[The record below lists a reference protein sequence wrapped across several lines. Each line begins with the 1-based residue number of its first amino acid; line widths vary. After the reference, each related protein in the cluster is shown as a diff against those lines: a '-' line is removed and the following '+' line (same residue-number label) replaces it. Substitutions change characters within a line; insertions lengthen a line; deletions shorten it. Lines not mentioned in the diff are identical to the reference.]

1 MNVKKEKIEE
11 NVVKLEITVESSKF
25 NESMKKAFAKNAKK
39 FNIPGFRKGK
49 APMNIIKKYYGE
61 GVFYEDAINFC
72 CDDTYPKALEENNV
86 KPVDYPKI
94 DIVQIGN
101 DKDFVYTATVT
112 VLPEIK
118 LGEYKGLQVKKNT
131 YDVTDEE
138 VEKELETMQQKNA
151 RIETKEDGNVESG
164 NIAIIDFKGFVDGKE
179 FEGGEGKDYQL
190 EIGSGTFIDN
200 FEDQLIGLKTG
211 DSKDVHVTFPQ
222 EYGREDLNGKEAV
235 FKVTVKEIK
244 IKELPALDDEFAKEI
259 SEFDTL
265 EEVKKDIKSKKQ
277 EANQLKAEREYEE
290 AVLDAVCSN
299 AEVNIPE
306 VMIKKEVDNMLKDLE
321 MKLKYQGL
329 DLDTY
334 YKYTNNTEEKVRDY
348 MRETAEKRVKTDL
361 VVAQIAKAEDIKA
374 EDEELLER
382 AKDMAKQYNSKENEK
397 MSKLI
402 FDSQK
407 EYLRTDVI
415 NGKVIKMLVDSS
427 EALTDSGKAED

>member
-25 NESMKKAFAKNAKK
+25 NEAMKKAFAKNVKK

-72 CDDTYPKALEENNV
+72 CDDTYPKVLKENNI
-86 KPVDYPKI
+86 KPVDYPQI
-94 DIVQIGN
+94 NIVQIGEN
-101 DKDFVYTATVT
+101 KDFIYTATVT
-112 VLPEIK
+112 VLPEVK
-118 LGEYKGLQVKKNT
+118 LGKYKGLEVKRNT

-138 VEKELETMQQKNA
+138 VEKELKTMQEKNA
-151 RIETKEDGNVESG
+151 RIETKEDGAVEKG
-164 NIAIIDFKGFVDGKE
+164 NIAVIDFKGTVDGKE
-179 FEGGEGKDYQL
+179 FEGGEGKDYKL

-200 FEDQLIGLKTG
+200 FEDQLVGLKAG
-211 DSKDVHVTFPQ
+211 DSKDVKVKFP
-222 EYGREDLNGKEAV
+222 EKYGRDDLNGKEAV

-244 IKELPALDDEFAKEI
+244 NKELPALDDEFAKEI

-265 EEVKKDIKSKKQ
+265 EEVKVDIKKKKQ
-277 EANQLKAEREYEE
+277 ESNKLRSQREYEE
-290 AVLDAVCSN
+290 AVVDAACSN
-299 AEVNIPE
+299 AEVSIPE

-329 DLDTY
+329 DLKTY

-348 MRETAEKRVKTDL
+348 MKDTAEKRVKTDL
-361 VVAQIAKAEDIKA
+361 VIAEIAKAEGIKA
-374 EDEELLER
+374 EDKELLER
-382 AKDMAKQYNSKENEK
+382 AKDMAKQYGGKEEDKIEK

-402 FDSQK
+402 LDSQK
-407 EYLRTDVI
+407 GYLKTDVI
-415 NGKVIKMLVDSS
+415 NSKVINILVDSS
-427 EALTDSGKAED
+427 KAVE

>member
-25 NESMKKAFAKNAKK
+25 DEAMKKSFAKNAKK

-72 CDDTYPKALEENNV
+72 CDDTYPQVLEENNI
-86 KPVDYPKI
+86 KPVDYPQI
-94 DIVQIGN
+94 DIIQIGN

-112 VLPEIK
+112 VFPKVK
-118 LGEYKGLQVKKNT
+118 LGEYKDLEVKKNT
-131 YDVTDEE
+131 YNVTDEE
-138 VEKELETMQQKNA
+138 VEKELKTIQQKNA
-151 RIETKEDGNVESG
+151 RIETKEDGNVEKG
-164 NIAIIDFKGFVDGKE
+164 NIAIIDFKGSVDGKD

-200 FEDQLIGLKTG
+200 FEDQLIGLKAG
-211 DSKDVHVTFPQ
+211 DSKDVHVKFPK
-222 EYGREDLNGKEAV
+222 EYGREDLNEKEAL

-244 IKELPALDDEFAKEI
+244 IKELPELDDEFAKEI

-265 EEVKKDIKSKKQ
+265 EEVKKDIRDKKQ
-277 EANQLKAEREYEE
+277 AANELKAEGEFEE

-306 VMIKKEVDNMLKDLE
+306 AMIKKEVDNMLKDLE

-329 DLDTY
+329 DLKTY
-334 YKYTNNTEEKVRDY
+334 YQYTNSTEEKVRDY
-348 MRETAEKRVKTDL
+348 MKETAEKRVKTDL
-361 VVAQIAKAEDIKA
+361 VIGEIAKVEDIKA

-382 AKDMAKQYNSKENEK
+382 AKSMAKQYNSKDIEK

-427 EALTDSGKAED
+427 KVID